1 MLRTADS
8 VRPGGAI
15 VWNDIDKLDACRA
28 TRRAMMA
35 GRPGRRHKRKMADEF
50 DTFNQ
55 ASSGGR
61 KGWATATDEDDFI
74 WCCVLDSQANG
85 TTWVHD
91 PSCPCLGFMH
101 GDACPSGSACGKWYG
116 VRSIDTD
123 PVPKVGM
130 AVRQQV
136 GKGEEWHPEEN
147 KINPRSSALAESY
160 LTFVT
165 EKQKTAGVLVQEAAL
180 MLAHILAR
188 FLRDMREQAQREVLV
203 S

>member
-1 MLRTADS
+1 
-8 VRPGGAI
+8 
-15 VWNDIDKLDACRA
+15 
-28 TRRAMMA
+28 
-35 GRPGRRHKRKMADEF
+35 MADEF
-50 DTFNQ
+50 DTFIQ

-61 KGWATATDEDDFI
+61 KGWATATDEDVFI

-91 PSCPCLGFMH
+91 PSCPCVGFMH
-101 GDACPSGSACGKWYG
+101 GDACPSGSACAKRYG

-130 AVRQQV
+130 TVRQQL
-136 GKGEEWHPEEN
+136 GKREGWDSEEN
-147 KINPRSSALAESY
+147 KRNPRSSALAESY

-165 EKQKTAGVLVQEAAL
+165 EKQKTACVLVQQAAL
-180 MLAHILAR
+180 MLAHILAQ
-188 FLRDMREQAQREVLV
+188 FLLDMRERAQREVLV